1 MANNPY
7 VNKVVYGD
15 QTVMDISDTTAEA
28 ADVASGEVFY
38 TASGARSVGT
48 GNYYS
53 PNDTAETTI
62 DDADYFPYYDTSAT
76 AKRKSLWSNIK
87 SALKTYF
94 DDIYLKITQKDT
106 FSAEATQA
114 NGQVQFLLWFSSET
128 DPNATDYGFDL
139 WYSQPLGS
147 SPVSPTIPKWK
158 SVTISKSEITTGVTI
173 SLTYAISGGTN
184 GTSKYRVRILK

>member
-1 MANNPY
+1 M
-7 VNKVVYGD
+7 GTIFH
-15 QTVMDISDTTAEA
+15 Q
-28 ADVASGEVFY
+28 GEQY
-38 TASGARSVGT
+38 SGAVSPIWGNISGT
-48 GNYYS
+48 LSNQTDLQSALNTKYS
-53 PNDTAETTI
+53 NSDAAETTI
-62 DDADYFPYYDTSAT
+62 ADNDYFPFYDTSAT

-87 SALKTYF
+87 SVLKTYF

-114 NGQVQFLLWFSSET
+114 NGQVQFFLWFSYET
-128 DPNATDYGFDL
+128 DPNATDYGFEL

-147 SPVSPTIPKWK
+147 SPVSPTIPKWT

-173 SLTYAISGGTN
+173 NLTYAISGGTN